1 MHIVFV
7 TSELATKN
15 ISTGGLGT
23 FTANMARIFA
33 VKGHE
38 VDILLV
44 STKEQMIESDD
55 NVHIENVTI
64 PMNDWQEI
72 DFIAKELSKGDEDKS
87 ITIRRFSNIL
97 YKAEKTAEYIGNIN
111 RKSHIDIVHYSNHG
125 AFALFADKKIPY
137 VIRISGFLNIWHG
150 ANNLDKGL
158 TFSDNPE
165 KYNEKIEHAVLKRA
179 RNVIAPSKLLAEIGE
194 RELGIKHIEVIESPY
209 SYHEN
214 EWDTIMYDRYLSDKK
229 YIIHY
234 GNLKYMKGIHV
245 VAGIVKKLLKIHQ
258 DLYMVLAG
266 NDNDLCESIGE
277 HIKASEMV
285 LRAAGENSDRV
296 MYVGKLSHQQLYPLI
311 KNSTACILPSRIE
324 NLSNACIEAM
334 AMGKIVVATNGA
346 SYEQLIEDGINGF
359 LRERD
364 NPDSFLEGIEK
375 VLALSEEE
383 KEIMSENA
391 KKTVERLSP
400 DNIYEQ
406 YLNYY
411 QKVIKEW

>member
-33 VKGHE
+33 GKGHE

-44 STKEQMIESDD
+44 STKEQLIEFDD
-55 NVHIENVTI
+55 NIHVENVMI
-64 PMNDWQEI
+64 PMNEWQEV
-72 DFIAKELSKGDEDKS
+72 DFIAKQLSKGDEDKS

-97 YKAEKTAEYIGNIN
+97 YKAEKTAEYIRNIDG
-111 RKSHIDIVHYSNHG
+111 RSRIDIVHYSNHG

-150 ANNLDKGL
+150 ANHLYKRL
-158 TFSDNPE
+158 TFLDNPE

-179 RNVIAPSKLLAEIGE
+179 RNVIAPSKVLAGMGE
-194 RELGIKHIEVIESPY
+194 KELGIKHIEVIESPY
-209 SYHEN
+209 MHHES
-214 EWDTIMYDRYLSDKK
+214 EWDTKIHDRYLRDKK
-229 YIIHY
+229 YIIHF
-234 GNLKYMKGIHV
+234 GNLKYMKGIHI
-245 VAGIVKKLLKIHQ
+245 VAGIVKKLLEAHP

-266 NDNDLCESIGE
+266 NDNDLYESIGE

-296 MYVGKLSHQQLYPLI
+296 MYVGKINREQLYPLI
-311 KNSTACILPSRIE
+311 KNSMVCILPSRIE

-346 SYEQLIEDGINGF
+346 SYEQLIEDGVNGF

-364 NPDSFLEGIEK
+364 NSDSFLEGIERAI
-375 VLALSEEE
+375 ALSEEE
-383 KEIMSENA
+383 KEKVSINA
-391 KKTVERLSP
+391 KRTVERLSP
-400 DNIYEQ
+400 DNIYEK